1 MNSHLNTAHVKSA
14 FGVIQGNPREG
25 IVDLGPG
32 YLDPAL
38 IPTGLIAKWSADA
51 VERWGPHALAYGAN
65 AGPWE
70 LRAKF
75 AARVAPAGRTGR
87 CGPERVLI
95 TGGTSAALDQLAMR
109 FAREGRIV
117 LTEAL
122 TYDLG
127 RMIFADRGVR
137 TIAVP
142 GPFHDLDVAEFRK
155 AAELAAPS
163 SGMPPALY
171 LIPTFHNPTGRVLS
185 ATRRLEIL
193 AMAADTGSLIIED
206 LAYSELA
213 YESQPPPPMWS
224 SAADPDQVIA
234 LYSLAKCVAPGLRI
248 GWLVGSER
256 LVAELERSPVRA
268 SGGGPNH
275 FTAMVVMAGLAGHQ
289 FDAHVSLVRD
299 QLRLRRDSL
308 LRALI
313 EQLPGGFTISCPFGG
328 FFAWVGLPAGV
339 SDDALLRNAEGRG
352 VSFAAGSRFG
362 SSPGGVRLCFAGCG
376 PEQLALGVARF
387 ADASGSAVHRGLRE
401 TPCLRPDLR

>member
-1 MNSHLNTAHVKSA
+1 MNSHLNITHAQSA

-32 YLDPAL
+32 YLDPVL
-38 IPTGLIAKWSADA
+38 IPAGLIAQWSADA
-51 VERWGPHALAYGAN
+51 VQRWGPHALAYGAN

-70 LRAKF
+70 LRAKL
-75 AARVAPAGRTGR
+75 AARIASAGRTGR

-109 FAREGRIV
+109 FAQEGRMV

-127 RMIFADRGVR
+127 RMIFAGWGIR

-142 GPFHDLDVAEFRK
+142 GPFDDVDVAEFRK
-155 AAELAAPS
+155 AVELAEQF
-163 SGMPPALY
+163 SGIPPALY

-193 AMAADTGSLIIED
+193 AMADDTGSLIIED
-206 LAYSELA
+206 LAYAELA
-213 YESQPPPPMWS
+213 YESQPPPPMWCS
-224 SAADPDQVIA
+224 TANPDQVIA

-256 LVAELERSPVRA
+256 LVTELERSPVRD

-275 FTAMVVMAGLAGHQ
+275 FTAMTVMAGLARHQ

-308 LRALI
+308 LHALMT
-313 EQLPGGFTISCPFGG
+313 QLPAGFTISCPFGG
-328 FFAWVGLPAGV
+328 FFAWIGLPAGV
-339 SDDALLRNAEGRG
+339 SDHALLRNAEGRG

-362 SSPGGVRLCFAGCG
+362 SSPVGVRLCFAGCG

-387 ADASGSAVHRGLRE
+387 ADASRSAIHR
-401 TPCLRPDLR
+401 

>member
-1 MNSHLNTAHVKSA
+1 MNGNFNTAHAQSA
-14 FGVIQGNPREG
+14 IGVIQGNPRDD

-32 YLDPAL
+32 YLDSAL
-38 IPTGLIAKWSADA
+38 IPTALIAQWSADA
-51 VERWGPHALAYGAN
+51 VDHWGPHALAYGAN

-75 AARVAPAGRTGR
+75 AARIGRAEFTGG

-95 TGGTSAALDQLAMR
+95 TGGTSAAIDQLAMR
-109 FAREGRIV
+109 FACEGRIV

-127 RMIFADRGVR
+127 RTIFAGWGVR

-142 GPFHDLDVAEFRK
+142 GPADDLDVAEFRT
-155 AAELAAPS
+155 AVELAAQR

-193 AMAADTGSLIIED
+193 AMADDTDSLIIED

-213 YESQPPPPMWS
+213 YESQPPPPLWS
-224 SAADPDQVIA
+224 IAANADRVIA
-234 LYSLAKCVAPGLRI
+234 LYSLAKCVAPGLRL

-256 LVAELERSPVRA
+256 LVAELERSPVRT

-289 FDAHVSLVRD
+289 FDAHVSNVRD
-299 QLRLRRDSL
+299 QLRLRRDGL
-308 LRALI
+308 LHALMT
-313 EQLPGGFTISCPFGG
+313 QLPEGFTISFPSGG
-328 FFAWVGLPAGV
+328 FFAWIGLPATV
-339 SDDALLRNAEGRG
+339 SDDGLLRNAEGRG

-362 SSPGGVRLCFAGCG
+362 SSSGGVRLCFAGYG

-387 ADASGSAVHRGLRE
+387 VDASRSVIHR
-401 TPCLRPDLR
+401 